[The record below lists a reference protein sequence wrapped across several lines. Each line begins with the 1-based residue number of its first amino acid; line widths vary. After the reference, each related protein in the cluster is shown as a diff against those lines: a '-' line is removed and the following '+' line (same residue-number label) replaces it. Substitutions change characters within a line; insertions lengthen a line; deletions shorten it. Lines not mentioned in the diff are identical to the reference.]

1 MMLGRIDIMD
11 NWSECNE
18 SGPPGSKL
26 RRSADR
32 ARENVGPSRGSR
44 FPAWRQYKNYSC
56 SNVMFARVFGTA
68 KRILSRSPS
77 YQEES
82 EEAIQDIPRS
92 ADDAADTAAM
102 VTTRRGT
109 GTAGS
114 VQSTPASSTRSV
126 KGKRHLELEM
136 QETLTPTKRR
146 RKAASK
152 EEAATEESSD
162 KAQDSIEAPADGAES
177 ADTTADVK
185 SIPHRTRSKKSVDLT
200 VASTPIAR
208 RASPKIVIPEP
219 NSERSADE
227 ADVFYTP
234 AQHSFA
240 NTVDEDDR
248 EGSLTPRPTSKATKA
263 TPASGKGS
271 GKRGR
276 PRKHSKPNLPQQ
288 SPKASILAEEI
299 PSSTWESEQA
309 PLSPV
314 KLDDTAESARE
325 TASSEEQQES
335 DADTA
340 RDGAEGLLTTKDK
353 PSKDQVQNLASLGIA
368 FEDVAADTT
377 VAAPRKHKRFGSEEP
392 ATTTVQNEP
401 IEAPAVAEPE
411 DDGSDSD
418 EAPEMVTTSV
428 AASKA
433 KATAEETKRA
443 LQAQH
448 TKEEKRR
455 QERADRIAQE
465 QAEKREREEKK
476 ARKLAKSQAK
486 LARRQRREGSS
497 PARAPMDVD
506 MHNLPDLLPESILEA
521 AGDRRAPTPP
531 LVRGGK
537 TEEEL
542 RKEKLNRHIK
552 FLDRGEKP
560 IKDVKKGK
568 VNVSVLAQRN
578 ALLAPKVNRD
588 TKNIR
593 EHWLKGREA
602 QRKGRGGRKGVTFK
616 KMERRAVPGGFLRGG
631 DDE

>member
-1 MMLGRIDIMD
+1 
-11 NWSECNE
+11 
-18 SGPPGSKL
+18 
-26 RRSADR
+26 
-32 ARENVGPSRGSR
+32 
-44 FPAWRQYKNYSC
+44 
-56 SNVMFARVFGTA
+56 MFARVFDTA

-77 YQEES
+77 YQGES
-82 EEAIQDIPRS
+82 EEPTQDIPRS
-92 ADDAADTAAM
+92 ADDAADAAAM

-114 VQSTPASSTRSV
+114 VQSTPASSTRSA
-126 KGKRHLELEM
+126 KGKRHLELEV
-136 QETLTPTKRR
+136 QETSTPTKRR
-146 RKAASK
+146 RKIATK
-152 EEAATEESSD
+152 EEPATDENSD
-162 KAQDSIEAPADGAES
+162 QAQDSIEVSADGANN
-177 ADTTADVK
+177 ADTEAKVK
-185 SIPHRTRSKKSVDLT
+185 AIPVRTRSKKSVDLT
-200 VASTPIAR
+200 VASTPVAR

-219 NSERSADE
+219 ASERSADE

-240 NTVDEDDR
+240 NTADEDDR
-248 EGSLTPRPTSKATKA
+248 EGSLTPRPTSKANKA

-276 PRKHSKPNLPQQ
+276 PRKHSKAN
-288 SPKASILAEEI
+288 SPEKSPIVSTLAEEV

-309 PLSPV
+309 PISPV
-314 KLDDTAESARE
+314 KLDDTAKATGE
-325 TASSEEQQES
+325 TVSSEEKQES

-340 RDGAEGLLTTKDK
+340 RDGAEGSATIENK
-353 PSKDQVQNLASLGIA
+353 PPKDQVQDLASLGIA
-368 FEDVAADTT
+368 FEDVAPDTT
-377 VAAPRKHKRFGSEEP
+377 AAQPRKHKRFGSDEPAEAKVQVEPTEEP
-392 ATTTVQNEP
+392 AVDG
-401 IEAPAVAEPE
+401 PE

-418 EAPEMVTTSV
+418 EAPEEVTTSA

-443 LQAQH
+443 RQAQQA
-448 TKEEKRR
+448 KEEKRR

-486 LARRQRREGSS
+486 LARLQQRQGSS
-497 PARAPMDVD
+497 PARASMDVD
-506 MHNLPDLLPESILEA
+506 MHNLPDLLPDSILEA

-531 LVRGGK
+531 PVRGGK

-568 VNVSVLAQRN
+568 LNVSVLAQRN

-602 QRKGRGGRKGVTFK
+602 QRKGRGGRKGTTFR
-616 KMERRAVPGGFLRGG
+616 KMERRAVSGGFLRGG

>member
-1 MMLGRIDIMD
+1 
-11 NWSECNE
+11 
-18 SGPPGSKL
+18 
-26 RRSADR
+26 
-32 ARENVGPSRGSR
+32 
-44 FPAWRQYKNYSC
+44 
-56 SNVMFARVFGTA
+56 MFARVFGTA

-77 YQEES
+77 YQGES
-82 EEAIQDIPRS
+82 EEASQDIPRS
-92 ADDAADTAAM
+92 ADGAAENETM

-126 KGKRHLELEM
+126 KGKRHLELEV
-136 QETLTPTKRR
+136 QETSTPTKKR
-146 RKAASK
+146 RKAVAK
-152 EEAATEESSD
+152 EEPATEHVGEN
-162 KAQDSIEAPADGAES
+162 ARGSIETS
-177 ADTTADVK
+177 ADADADSSVK
-185 SIPHRTRSKKSVDLT
+185 SIPVRTRSKTSVDLT
-200 VASTPIAR
+200 VASTPVAR
-208 RASPKIVIPEP
+208 RGSPQIVIPEP
-219 NSERSADE
+219 ASARSVDGG
-227 ADVFYTP
+227 DVFYTP

-240 NTVDEDDR
+240 TTAEEDDR
-248 EGSLTPRPTSKATKA
+248 EGSITPRPTSKATKG

-276 PRKHSKPNLPQQ
+276 PRKHAKANTPEK
-288 SPKASILAEEI
+288 SPIASTLAEEI

-314 KLDDTAESARE
+314 KLGDNAKSTDESDI
-325 TASSEEQQES
+325 SEKQQEAAAD
-335 DADTA
+335 DARLA
-340 RDGAEGLLTTKDK
+340 STKDT
-353 PSKDQVQNLASLGIA
+353 PSKDQVQDLASLGIA
-368 FEDVAADTT
+368 YEDVAAETT
-377 VAAPRKHKRFGSEEP
+377 IVLPRKHKRFGSEEP
-392 ATTTVQNEP
+392 ATTTAQNEST
-401 IEAPAVAEPE
+401 EASAAPETE

-433 KATAEETKRA
+433 KATAEEATRA
-443 LQAQH
+443 RQAQQA
-448 TKEEKRR
+448 KEDKRR
-455 QERADRIAQE
+455 QERADRMAQE

-486 LARRQRREGSS
+486 LARQQQREGSS

-506 MHNLPDLLPESILEA
+506 MHNLPDLLPDSILEA
-521 AGDRRAPTPP
+521 AGDRRPPTPP
-531 LVRGGK
+531 PARGGK

-552 FLDRGEKP
+552 FLDHGEKA

-602 QRKGRGGRKGVTFK
+602 NRKGRGGRKGATFT
-616 KMERRAVPGGFLRGG
+616 KMERRSVPGGFLRGG
-631 DDE
+631 DDS